1 MTHRE
6 IQKNNHPDT
15 TDGKVGYKRPPVK
28 SRFRKGQSGNPR
40 GRRKGQR
47 NMGPVLAE
55 VLRQTVTVKQ
65 EGKSQRMSK
74 GEALIQMLL
83 SKALN
88 GDGRTIKAM
97 LDLAQKIARIDTPE
111 LKLAGHG
118 NYEFMLVPG
127 VATSS
132 EEWQWEISNRHE
144 MATIRETVAAA
155 RAAGT
160 SFTTSQRAFLR
171 ETVDAARAAG
181 TLLTTSQIEA
191 IREPRRYSRGK
202 RLADSHA
209 ASGQSHK
216 QKSPKARPSVRAV
229 QGRGCCPRP
238 MRTGEAN
245 SPSAPTVA
253 DRHLSTGQSPT
264 PRISKNRTR
273 CVATPSP
280 RRSGN

>member
-1 MTHRE
+1 MTHQK
-6 IQKNNHPDT
+6 IQTNNQANT
-15 TDGKVGYKRPPVK
+15 TTEGKVGYQRPPVK

-47 NMGPVLAE
+47 NLGPVLAE

-88 GDGRTIKAM
+88 GDSRTIKAM
-97 LDLAQKIARIDTPE
+97 LDLTQKIARIETPE

-127 VATSS
+127 VATSA

-155 RAAGT
+155 RVAGI
-160 SFTTSQRAFLR
+160 SLTTSQKAFLR
-171 ETVDAARAAG
+171 ETVDAARTAG

-191 IREPRRYSRGK
+191 IRE
-202 RLADSHA
+202 RLGVTRA
-209 ASGQSHK
+209 AN
-216 QKSPKARPSVRAV
+216 A
-229 QGRGCCPRP
+229 
-238 MRTGEAN
+238 
-245 SPSAPTVA
+245 
-253 DRHLSTGQSPT
+253 SPT
-264 PRISKNRTR
+264 PTRRPVNRISK
-273 CVATPSP
+273 SP
-280 RRSGN
+280 LKPDPALEQTKGEAAASPNAHG